1 MISSV
6 PWVLVDL
13 MVQQTFRR
21 GFRSVGRS
29 AAGKLR
35 LLDQIMF
42 INVFRKSP
50 RKQFTGELTDLQSFL
65 TEVPA

>member
-1 MISSV
+1 MKQKS
-6 PWVLVDL
+6 L
-13 MVQQTFRR
+13 QQ
-21 GFRSVGRS
+21 
-29 AAGKLR
+29 

-50 RKQFTGELTDLQSFL
+50 QKQFTGELTDLQSFL

>member
-1 MISSV
+1 MEMYFILKVTPSQ
-6 PWVLVDL
+6 VDI
-13 MVQQTFRR
+13 
-21 GFRSVGRS
+21 
-29 AAGKLR
+29 KLKNKSLLLHQ

-50 RKQFTGELTDLQSFL
+50 QKQFTGELTDLQSFL